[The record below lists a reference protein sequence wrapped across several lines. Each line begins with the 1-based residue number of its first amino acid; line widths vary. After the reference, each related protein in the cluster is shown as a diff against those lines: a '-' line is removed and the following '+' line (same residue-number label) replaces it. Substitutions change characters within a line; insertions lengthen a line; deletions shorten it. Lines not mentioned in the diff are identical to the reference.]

1 MIALFG
7 RLLVY
12 RALENTLLNFGL
24 NGRDCLLRAT
34 CEIHESPLHG
44 HGLLGEMLQF
54 FFTVSN
60 SPEVG
65 SEGFD
70 YVQAERMGRDRGDCT
85 VYKTKCPQ
93 SLFKYDGNNS
103 H

>member
-54 FFTVSN
+54 FFT
-60 SPEVG
+60 
-65 SEGFD
+65 
-70 YVQAERMGRDRGDCT
+70 
-85 VYKTKCPQ
+85 
-93 SLFKYDGNNS
+93 
-103 H
+103 